1 MIRIIF
7 ALINVLIALI
17 IAPLFDGIERK
28 IKARLQNRRGPPI
41 LQTIYDLGKL
51 YRKEN
56 IFLGSR
62 LHFITPIIVFSNIF
76 IALLIIPTFIPVSIY
91 FIGDIILLL
100 YLLSSSSLFLVLGSI
115 SSRNP
120 FAITGSNR
128 EIMLSIGS
136 KLLLALSIGIIL
148 WNKGSLLITR
158 LFPLVP
164 PLVPSSILSFIVF
177 IIIAYIESM
186 RLPFDIPEAEPEIA
200 GGILIEYSGP
210 NLALILHSIY
220 LKRILFA
227 SLIIN
232 FLFYGSILFPGYLGI
247 LIYSIIFL
255 ALLFIVSIVF
265 TVIEVFCGRYRIDHA
280 LKFIKNLSLL
290 MGVIILLAL
299 YGY

>member
-41 LQTIYDLGKL
+41 LQTIYDLAKL

-91 FIGDIILLL
+91 FIGDVILLL

-164 PLVPSSILSFIVF
+164 SSILSFIVF

-227 SLIIN
+227 SFIIN

-255 ALLFIVSIVF
+255 ALVFIVSIVF
-265 TVIEVFCGRYRIDHA
+265 TIIEVFCGRYRIDHA